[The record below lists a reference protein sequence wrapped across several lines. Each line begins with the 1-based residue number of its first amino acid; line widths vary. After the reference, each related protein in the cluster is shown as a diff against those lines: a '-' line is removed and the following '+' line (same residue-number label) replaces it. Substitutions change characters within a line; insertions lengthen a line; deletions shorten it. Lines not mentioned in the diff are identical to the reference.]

1 MSYSRPVRGE
11 LLKQMRLRRAVS
23 RPTRWQ
29 SDNLVEIWG
38 WPVGTVAGLPRAV
51 AGSNVCQHRAQII
64 LDIDAEL
71 WVCFEACCGSQST
84 RLRQITQQE
93 MHDFSLCQMLQQ

>member
-1 MSYSRPVRGE
+1 MGLAGRHRRRP
-11 LLKQMRLRRAVS
+11 
-23 RPTRWQ
+23 
-29 SDNLVEIWG
+29 
-38 WPVGTVAGLPRAV
+38 PRAV